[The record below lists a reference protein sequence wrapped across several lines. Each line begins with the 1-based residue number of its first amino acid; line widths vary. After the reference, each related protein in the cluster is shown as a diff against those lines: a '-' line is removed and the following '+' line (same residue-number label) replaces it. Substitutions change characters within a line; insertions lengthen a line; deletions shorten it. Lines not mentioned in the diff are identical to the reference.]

1 MAVHRS
7 KKTEKSPLSPEAVLA
22 GSALAPAPKPVKE
35 PKAAKA
41 PKAARPGKAPAVL
54 LDYPQQ
60 GETVRAGH
68 YAIRVAAKDGL
79 KVEVSIDG
87 GVWTECR
94 NAAGYY
100 WYDWTPAAPGQHQIV
115 ARAVN
120 GGPRPRLSEER
131 VVVVA
136 SDSI

>member
-1 MAVHRS
+1 MAVRRT

-41 PKAARPGKAPAVL
+41 PKAVKAPAVL

-68 YAIRVAAKDGL
+68 YAIRIAAKDGL

-115 ARAVN
+115 ARATN
-120 GGPRPRLSEER
+120 GGPRPKLSEER